1 GPEVSQNECVNG
13 PPSSDAFIA
22 VSSSLTQQQQRHHCP
37 SSTIDPSSS
46 SPDTSGTGAA
56 GQSGLGQQPQKQFD
70 VHRCHAQLS
79 PAASIAAEVQ
89 RVSIDDRGRIG
100 VFRLSPQM
108 VIQQPQA
115 VEGCGGRQA
124 EEGISACSPE
134 AGRTERVAGRALRK
148 HAAVE
153 DEEQPLLESG
163 ANASGYLPPAHSVA
177 TPSGVCHQPSPV
189 SLSALLSADQQ
200 LAIAAASVVRPSPQ
214 RSNALPPL
222 VHRQQQLDSVAAA
235 LQLALLQHQ
244 PQQQQQMHQSGMATV
259 KMEPQPSSS
268 LSREE
273 MLSSL
278 IHSHAAGRDQLLAAA
293 TVLQQQQH
301 QNAMNALASLSA
313 IMQQQQ
319 SPGGAG
325 PVVTVSSDLR
335 ERELSLEAA
344 AIAASAGPSSRLAS
358 IQEEQTGGTSPG
370 VDIQRLFEAAGR
382 NQSTE
387 STASTSGGS
396 AAPSGSA
403 ASGGAGESGG
413 GIPRKQDIQTDIRMN
428 RGRFQLVRK
437 RGRSEVWNLFGQVVD
452 MLTGQRLPYVACYAC
467 KVLYTDTGGGTGN
480 MTRHRCSMGS
490 SYRSVRRSSSDTT
503 VGNESVSSI
512 NQSSSSFESIGGIGA
527 VVAHG
532 PISPQEEV
540 AGGQIVHFRGDFL
553 HHQNAPRTPTVGA
566 AREAF
571 AQSGSSGFLS
581 GSTTSVLSTPAST
594 SLDSSGTA
602 QQYHQLHLNL
612 GPPPMLMMSRFA
624 AATASGST
632 AHPIPTGSASS
643 TLLSPFQH
651 QQQPNQSHS
660 ISPSTLTSPSS
671 SSVPPTS
678 TRTPLLV
685 GFGSGHHFTPADK
698 QLFVQAMVQFCA
710 QDMHSCD
717 VVEGE
722 GFKNLIETVLFIG
735 RRSHG
740 DPSANTF
747 DPVRNL
753 IPVARQLKQTFV
765 SQEVAVRQ
773 ATVRD
778 LSLVKDAG
786 VALSCQTMNFGGER
800 HLAVA
805 ASYITDDWRITRRTL
820 RVEKAANMT
829 QLGQLLVLL
838 TMDSSEFGHI
848 SEVIG
853 QMPNN
858 VLLMPNANR
867 ALNTILAQSLKE
879 CVDFAPIFDFIRLCF
894 RLIGAKWR
902 RAMKEYATEISA
914 LLEREGFGE
923 LVMELR
929 QINWQ
934 TSSELEQFLEPFHE
948 TAEIFMDSKQPHFQ
962 RIVPEWFALMH
973 ECQPQQS
980 MDEPLSSSTGGTFSS
995 LGQKMPNVL
1004 DDVEEL
1010 AEKSVDGEKQQ
1021 PREPFSP
1028 SQSVTFGTPTWLR
1041 SVSQAASRRLSEWA
1055 ETNLRTEHRVATVL
1069 NPRPRLRQLQLI
1081 CTEGE
1086 RAVVYERIREL
1097 VGLSHKSRPA
1107 EAAEMKNEPFKK
1119 RRRFQ
1124 EAETAAMKRKDFL
1137 HRLEDCAMEEEDE
1150 LDIYLRTS
1158 FTQDQTQDI
1167 LEFWSSIGEAQFPRL
1182 AHLARFI
1189 LASSGAPASIVLQQ
1203 PSTSKLGPREIGTLL
1218 NLRPEVLNSLIH
1230 RPHHQHHQS
1239 QQVQQQLTPL
1249 HQQSASP
1256 ME

>member
-1 GPEVSQNECVNG
+1 
-13 PPSSDAFIA
+13 
-22 VSSSLTQQQQRHHCP
+22 L
-37 SSTIDPSSS
+37 
-46 SPDTSGTGAA
+46 
-56 GQSGLGQQPQKQFD
+56 
-70 VHRCHAQLS
+70 
-79 PAASIAAEVQ
+79 
-89 RVSIDDRGRIG
+89 
-100 VFRLSPQM
+100 
-108 VIQQPQA
+108 
-115 VEGCGGRQA
+115 
-124 EEGISACSPE
+124 
-134 AGRTERVAGRALRK
+134 
-148 HAAVE
+148 
-153 DEEQPLLESG
+153 
-163 ANASGYLPPAHSVA
+163 
-177 TPSGVCHQPSPV
+177 
-189 SLSALLSADQQ
+189 
-200 LAIAAASVVRPSPQ
+200 
-214 RSNALPPL
+214 
-222 VHRQQQLDSVAAA
+222 
-235 LQLALLQHQ
+235 
-244 PQQQQQMHQSGMATV
+244 
-259 KMEPQPSSS
+259 
-268 LSREE
+268 
-273 MLSSL
+273 
-278 IHSHAAGRDQLLAAA
+278 
-293 TVLQQQQH
+293 
-301 QNAMNALASLSA
+301 
-313 IMQQQQ
+313 
-319 SPGGAG
+319 
-325 PVVTVSSDLR
+325 
-335 ERELSLEAA
+335 
-344 AIAASAGPSSRLAS
+344 
-358 IQEEQTGGTSPG
+358 
-370 VDIQRLFEAAGR
+370 
-382 NQSTE
+382 
-387 STASTSGGS
+387 
-396 AAPSGSA
+396 
-403 ASGGAGESGG
+403 
-413 GIPRKQDIQTDIRMN
+413 
-428 RGRFQLVRK
+428 
-437 RGRSEVWNLFGQVVD
+437 
-452 MLTGQRLPYVACYAC
+452 
-467 KVLYTDTGGGTGN
+467 
-480 MTRHRCSMGS
+480 
-490 SYRSVRRSSSDTT
+490 
-503 VGNESVSSI
+503 
-512 NQSSSSFESIGGIGA
+512 
-527 VVAHG
+527 
-532 PISPQEEV
+532 
-540 AGGQIVHFRGDFL
+540 
-553 HHQNAPRTPTVGA
+553 
-566 AREAF
+566 
-571 AQSGSSGFLS
+571 
-581 GSTTSVLSTPAST
+581 VLSTPAST
-594 SLDSSGTA
+594 SLDSSGTV

-632 AHPIPTGSASS
+632 AHPIPTCSASS

-651 QQQPNQSHS
+651 QQQSNQSHS

-717 VVEGE
+717 VVEVLSLEYFDLSIAFTFQGE

-765 SQEVAVRQ
+765 SQEVSVRQ

-829 QLGQLLVLL
+829 QLGPLVRDVLVEFQLTDAKLVLL

-848 SEVIG
+848 PEVIG

-867 ALNTILAQSLKE
+867 ALNTE
-879 CVDFAPIFDFIRLCF
+879 CVDFAPIFDFIRLCY
-894 RLIGAKWR
+894 RLIGAVRDGDRFGQFPQANSLGHQTETAEGDESKLNFTTDVYL
-902 RAMKEYATEISA
+902 MLKFVKEYATEISA

-923 LVMELR
+923 LLMELR

-980 MDEPLSSSTGGTFSS
+980 MDELPSSSSAGGTFSS
-995 LGQKMPNVL
+995 LGQKTPNVL

-1021 PREPFSP
+1021 QQQPREHFSP

-1097 VGLSHKSRPA
+1097 
-1107 EAAEMKNEPFKK
+1107 

-1158 FTQDQTQDI
+1158 FTQDQTDI

-1218 NLRPEVLNSLIH
+1218 NLRP
-1230 RPHHQHHQS
+1230 HHQHHQS